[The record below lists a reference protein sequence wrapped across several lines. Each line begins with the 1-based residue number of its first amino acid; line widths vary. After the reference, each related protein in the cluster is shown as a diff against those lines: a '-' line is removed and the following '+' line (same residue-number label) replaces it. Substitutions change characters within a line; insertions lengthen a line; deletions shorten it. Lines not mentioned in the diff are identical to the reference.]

1 MKWLKGIFMLI
12 IVLLLIIVAAATFLL
27 IGIDPN
33 SYKPELEKLAKENNI
48 ELSIGGDLGW
58 SFFPNLAVEAGSTM
72 LSSKEAGIPDI
83 QFARADFILDWKAL
97 LSRTVRLRAIN
108 IDGADIKIETAAEA
122 ATVASLPAT
131 LPAAESSTR
140 AQTQPQTQSQTQAQ
154 ESSTVELPFELA
166 IDEFNLT
173 NGRITIVTEGGADQ
187 VLEQLNFTSNGLNLD
202 GQPFTI
208 DLNVSTK
215 LPEQPSPIS
224 IEFQSKPTFQLDTQ
238 IAELADST
246 LKITGL
252 EQLPITLSFNSL
264 YQGKESALSLANL
277 TGKVGPADVAGE
289 INAIGLDT
297 SPSATGKLSIQNLL
311 LNELPLEESTKQSL
325 PKDFNKVSIE
335 TEFSASETLIK
346 LDQLS
351 LALGKFNI
359 GGNVFLKLEGQ
370 RELELTLKGNDLKLP
385 SSNTEDND
393 SGSGSGNKKEALLT
407 PILAPLLLLDGGK
420 GHIEL
425 TLDSVTSDNITIDQ
439 LHLNLFA
446 NGSVLQITDLSGGIF
461 DGKFQ
466 ATTKVDLRDL
476 HHKNKAPKVT
486 FSKQL
491 TDIDI
496 YKALTTLAE
505 QSDVHGKLT
514 MDFSGSTLGDTQ
526 ESLMANVKGNG
537 KLSANNLQIDNIN
550 VERSYCEMAA
560 LIEKVA
566 VKSTWPNSTQL
577 KDMQSDIIW
586 KNQMVTFPNLT
597 TGMGNLAISGNGTVD
612 LDQEI
617 YNMLITANLQ
627 GDSTS
632 DTGCHVKSKRIRNRD
647 IPLRCTGSFAENG
660 EGSCLP
666 DKQFINQLLQDK
678 IKEKLFDKFLK
689 PKEDSASNSDESN
702 TEEADPKDSNTEEP
716 KDIKEQ
722 VIDSLLKGIFQ

>member
-1 MKWLKGIFMLI
+1 MKWLKGIFTLI
-12 IVLLLIIVAAATFLL
+12 IVLLLVIVAAATFLL

-48 ELSIGGDLGW
+48 ELSIDGDLGW

-72 LSSKEAGIPDI
+72 LSGKEAGIPDI

-122 ATVASLPAT
+122 ATVVSLPAT

-140 AQTQPQTQSQTQAQ
+140 AQTQPQIQSQTQAQ

-173 NGRITIVTEGGADQ
+173 NGRITIVTEGGTDQ

-208 DLNVSTK
+208 DLNLSTK

-346 LDQLS
+346 LDQLA

-359 GGNVFLKLEGQ
+359 EGNAFLKLEGQ

-385 SSNTEDND
+385 TSNTENNEAAN
-393 SGSGSGNKKEALLT
+393 GKEALLT

-425 TLDSVTSDNITIDQ
+425 TLDSVTSDNIKIDQ
-439 LHLNLFA
+439 FHLNLFA

-476 HHKNKAPKVT
+476 HHKNKVPKVK

-514 MDFSGSTLGDTQ
+514 MDFSGTTLGDTQ
-526 ESLMANVKGNG
+526 EALMANVKGNG

-612 LDQEI
+612 LNQEI

-632 DTGCHVKSKRIRNRD
+632 DTGCHVKSKSIRNRD

-678 IKEKLFDKFLK
+678 IKEKLFDKFLE

-702 TEEADPKDSNTEEP
+702 TEEADTNEP

>member
-1 MKWLKGIFMLI
+1 MKWLKGIFTLI
-12 IVLLLIIVAAATFLL
+12 IVLLLIIAAAATFLL

-48 ELSIGGDLGW
+48 ELSIDGDLGW

-72 LSSKEAGIPDI
+72 LSGKEAGIPDI

-140 AQTQPQTQSQTQAQ
+140 AQTQPQIQSQTQAQ

-277 TGKVGPADVAGE
+277 TGKVGPADVTGE

-346 LDQLS
+346 LDQLA

-359 GGNVFLKLEGQ
+359 GGNAFLKLEGQ

-385 SSNTEDND
+385 TSNTENNEAAN
-393 SGSGSGNKKEALLT
+393 GKEALLT

-425 TLDSVTSDNITIDQ
+425 TLDSVTNDNIKIDQ
-439 LHLNLFA
+439 FHLNLFA

-476 HHKNKAPKVT
+476 HHKNKVPKVT

-505 QSDVHGKLT
+505 QSDVHGKFT
-514 MDFSGSTLGDTQ
+514 MEFSGTTRGDTQ
-526 ESLMANVKGNG
+526 ETLMANINGNG
-537 KLSANNLQIDNIN
+537 NLSANSLQVDNIN

-566 VKSTWPNSTQL
+566 VKSTWPNSTQF

-689 PKEDSASNSDESN
+689 PKEDSAPNSDESN
-702 TEEADPKDSNTEEP
+702 TEEADTNEP

-722 VIDSLLKGIFQ
+722 VINSLLKGIFQ

>member
-1 MKWLKGIFMLI
+1 MKWVKGVFTLI
-12 IVLLLIIVAAATFLL
+12 IVLLLVVVAGATFLL

-48 ELSIGGDLGW
+48 ELSIEGDLGW
-58 SFFPNLAVEAGSTM
+58 SFFPNLAVEAGSTT
-72 LSSKEAGIPDI
+72 LAGKEVGIPDI
-83 QFARADFILDWKAL
+83 QFSQADFILDWKAL

-131 LPAAESSTR
+131 LPAAESSTH
-140 AQTQPQTQSQTQAQ
+140 AEDQSQ
-154 ESSTVELPFELA
+154 ESSTNELPFELA

-173 NGRITIVTEGGADQ
+173 NSRITIATEGETDQ

-202 GQPFTI
+202 GQPFTV
-208 DLNVSTK
+208 DLNVSTT
-215 LPEQPSPIS
+215 LPEQASPIS
-224 IEFQSKPTFQLDTQ
+224 IELQSKPTFQLDAQ
-238 IAELADST
+238 IAELTDST
-246 LKITGL
+246 LKVIGI
-252 EQLPITLSFNSL
+252 EQLPITLKFNSL
-264 YQGKESALSLANL
+264 YKGKESALNLTNL
-277 TGKVGPADVAGE
+277 TGNVGPAEITGE
-289 INAIGLDT
+289 INALGLDS

-311 LNELPLEESTKQSL
+311 LNELPIEDSAKQSI
-325 PKDFNKVSIE
+325 PKGF
-335 TEFSASETLIK
+335 ETLSIQTNFSVSEALVK
-346 LDQLS
+346 LDQLA
-351 LALGKFNI
+351 LALGKFNL
-359 GGNVFLKLEGQ
+359 GGNVFFKLEGP
-370 RELELTLKGNDLKLP
+370 RELELTLEGSDLILP
-385 SSNTEDND
+385 ATNAENSEAGSDPDN
-393 SGSGSGNKKEALLT
+393 GKEALLT

-425 TLDSVTSDNITIDQ
+425 SLDSVTSDNIKVDQ
-439 LHLNLFA
+439 FHLNLFA
-446 NGSVLQITDLSGGIF
+446 NGSVLKITDLSGAIF

-466 ATTKVDLRDL
+466 ATTKVDLRE
-476 HHKNKAPKVT
+476 KTPKVT

-491 TDIDI
+491 TDIDL
-496 YKALTTLAE
+496 YKALSTLAE

-514 MDFSGSTLGDTQ
+514 MDFSGATHGDIQ
-526 ESLMANVKGNG
+526 ETLMANVDGIG
-537 KLSANNLQIDNIN
+537 KISAKDLKVNNIN

-560 LIEKVA
+560 LIEKVP
-566 VKSTWPNSTQL
+566 VNQTWPNSTQL

-689 PKEDSASNSDESN
+689 SKEDSPDTEESSTQDTNSD
-702 TEEADPKDSNTEEP
+702 EP

>member
-1 MKWLKGIFMLI
+1 MKWLKGFFTLI
-12 IVLLLIIVAAATFLL
+12 IVLLLVVVAAATFLL

-48 ELSIGGDLGW
+48 ELAIVGDLGW
-58 SFFPNLAVEAGSTM
+58 SFFPNLAVEAGSTT
-72 LSSKEAGIPDI
+72 LSGKEVGIPDI
-83 QFARADFILDWKAL
+83 QFAQADFILDWKAL

-131 LPAAESSTR
+131 LPAADSQE
-140 AQTQPQTQSQTQAQ
+140 QPQQNSVT
-154 ESSTVELPFELA
+154 ELPFELA

-173 NGRITIVTEGGADQ
+173 NGRITIATEGGADQ

-202 GQPFTI
+202 GQPFTF

-224 IEFQSKPTFQLDTQ
+224 IEFQSKPTVQLDAQ
-238 IAELADST
+238 IAELTDST
-246 LKITGL
+246 LKVMGL
-252 EQLPITLSFNSL
+252 DQLPITLNFNSL
-264 YQGKESALSLANL
+264 YKGKESALSLTNL
-277 TGKVGPADVAGE
+277 TGKVGPADVTGE
-289 INAIGLDT
+289 INAIGLDA

-346 LDQLS
+346 LDQLA

-359 GGNVFLKLEGQ
+359 GGNAFLKLEGP
-370 RELELTLKGNDLKLP
+370 RELELALKGNDLILP
-385 SSNTEDND
+385 TSNTENNEVAN
-393 SGSGSGNKKEALLT
+393 GKEALLT

-425 TLDSVTSDNITIDQ
+425 TLDSVTSDNIKID
-439 LHLNLFA
+439 LFHLNLFA

-466 ATTKVDLRDL
+466 ATTKVDLR
-476 HHKNKAPKVT
+476 KKVPKVK

-496 YKALTTLAE
+496 YKALSTLAE

-514 MDFSGSTLGDTQ
+514 MDFSGTTRGDTQ
-526 ESLMANVKGNG
+526 ETLMANVNGNG
-537 KLSANNLQIDNIN
+537 KLSANNLQVDNIN

-566 VKSTWPNSTQL
+566 VKQTWPNSTQL
-577 KDMQSDIIW
+577 RDMQSDFTW

-612 LDQEI
+612 LNQEM

-666 DKQFINQLLQDK
+666 DKQFINRLLQDK

-702 TEEADPKDSNTEEP
+702 TEETDTNEP

>member
-1 MKWLKGIFMLI
+1 VKWLKGIFTLI

-33 SYKPELEKLAKENNI
+33 SYKPELEKLAKENDI
-48 ELSIGGDLGW
+48 ELSIKGDLGW
-58 SFFPNLAVEAGSTM
+58 SFFPNLAVEAGSTT
-72 LSSKEAGIPDI
+72 LSGKEAGVPDI
-83 QFARADFILDWKAL
+83 QFAQADFILDWKAL

-108 IDGADIKIETAAEA
+108 IDGANIKIETAAEA

-131 LPAAESSTR
+131 LPTAESSTH
-140 AQTQPQTQSQTQAQ
+140 TQSQTQPQAQ
-154 ESSTVELPFELA
+154 SKESSAAKLPFELA

-173 NGRITIVTEGGADQ
+173 NSRITIATEGGADQ

-215 LPEQPSPIS
+215 LPEQPSLIS

-238 IAELADST
+238 IVELTDST
-246 LKITGL
+246 IKIIGL
-252 EQLPITLSFNSL
+252 EQLPITLSFSSL
-264 YQGKESALSLANL
+264 YKGKESALSLTNL
-277 TGKVGPADVAGE
+277 TGKVGPADVTGE
-289 INAIGLDT
+289 INALGLDS
-297 SPSATGKLSIQNLL
+297 SPSATGKLSLQNLL
-311 LNELPLEESTKQSL
+311 LNELPLEESTKQTL

-335 TEFSASETLIK
+335 IEFSASEKLIK
-346 LDQLS
+346 LDQLA

-359 GGNVFLKLEGQ
+359 GGNAFLKLEDT
-370 RELELTLKGNDLKLP
+370 RELKLTLKGNDLILP
-385 SSNTEDND
+385 TSNTENNEPDNA
-393 SGSGSGNKKEALLT
+393 KEALLT

-425 TLDSVTSDNITIDQ
+425 SLDSVTSDNIKIDQ
-439 LHLNLFA
+439 LHLNLFT
-446 NGSVLQITDLSGGIF
+446 NGSVLQITDLSGAIF

-466 ATTKVDLRDL
+466 ATTKIDLRE
-476 HHKNKAPKVT
+476 KKPKVT
-486 FSKQL
+486 FAKQL

-505 QSDVHGKLT
+505 QSDVHGKFT
-514 MDFSGSTLGDTQ
+514 MDFSGTTRGDTQ
-526 ESLMANVKGNG
+526 KTLMANINGNG
-537 KLSANNLQIDNIN
+537 KLSANSLQVDNIN

-560 LIEKVA
+560 LIEKVPA
-566 VKSTWPNSTQL
+566 NQTWPNSTQL
-577 KDMQSDIIW
+577 KDLQSDIIW
-586 KNQMVTFPNLT
+586 KNQIVTLPNLS

-612 LDQEI
+612 LEQDI

-632 DTGCHVKSKRIRNRD
+632 DTGCHIKSKSIRNRD

-689 PKEDSASNSDESN
+689 PKEDSVSNSDDSN
-702 TEEADPKDSNTEEP
+702 TEEADPKDSNIEEP

>member
-1 MKWLKGIFMLI
+1 MKWLKGIFTLI
-12 IVLLLIIVAAATFLL
+12 IVLLLVVVAAATFLL

-48 ELSIGGDLGW
+48 ELSIEGDLGW
-58 SFFPNLAVEAGSTM
+58 SFFPNLAVEAGSTT
-72 LSSKEAGIPDI
+72 LSGKEAGIPDI
-83 QFARADFILDWKAL
+83 RFAQADFILDWKAL
-97 LSRTVRLRAIN
+97 LTKTVRLRAIN

-131 LPAAESSTR
+131 LPAAESSTLS
-140 AQTQPQTQSQTQAQ
+140 QVQVQPQ
-154 ESSTVELPFELA
+154 ENSTEGLPFELA
-166 IDEFNLT
+166 IDEFKLT
-173 NGRITIVTEGGADQ
+173 NSRITIATDGEPGQ
-187 VLEQLNFTSNGLNLD
+187 VLEQLNFTSNGLNME
-202 GQPFTI
+202 GQPFSI
-208 DLNVSTK
+208 DLKVSTQ
-215 LPEQPSPIS
+215 LPEQPSPIT
-224 IEFQSKPTFQLDTQ
+224 IEFQAKPSVQLEEE
-238 IAELADST
+238 IAELSDST
-246 LKITGL
+246 LKVIGL

-264 YQGKESALSLANL
+264 YRGKESTLNL
-277 TGKVGPADVAGE
+277 THLSGKVGSTNIEGE
-289 INAIGLDT
+289 IQALGLDT

-311 LNELPLEESTKQSL
+311 LNELPIEESAKQSL
-325 PKDFNKVSIE
+325 PEGFDTIGIE
-335 TEFSASETLIK
+335 TEFAVSEALIK
-346 LDQLS
+346 LDQLA

-359 GGNVFLKLEGQ
+359 DGNALLKLEGP
-370 RELELTLKGNDLKLP
+370 RELELILKGNDLVLP
-385 SSNTEDND
+385 TTGTENSNSSNGSDN
-393 SGSGSGNKKEALLT
+393 GTEALLT
-407 PILAPLLLLDGGK
+407 PILAPLLLLEGGK

-425 TLDSVTSDNITIDQ
+425 SLDSITSDNIKIDQ

-446 NGSVLQITDLSGGIF
+446 NGSVLKITDLSGGIF

-466 ATTKVDLRDL
+466 ATTEVDLRDL
-476 HHKNKAPKVT
+476 NHKNKTPKVT

-496 YKALTTLAE
+496 YKALTTLAD

-514 MDFSGSTLGDTQ
+514 MDFSGTTRGDTQ
-526 ESLMANVKGNG
+526 ETLMANVNGSG
-537 KLSANNLQIDNIN
+537 KLSANNLQVDNIN

-566 VKSTWPNSTQL
+566 VNQTWPNSTQL
-577 KDMQSDIIW
+577 RAMQSDFTW
-586 KNQMVTFPNLT
+586 KNQIITLPNLA

-612 LDQEI
+612 LSQEM

-632 DTGCHVKSKRIRNRD
+632 DTGCHIKSKRIRNRD

-689 PKEDSASNSDESN
+689 PKEDSSN
-702 TEEADPKDSNTEEP
+702 TEDPETEGSSTEEP

>member
-1 MKWLKGIFMLI
+1 MKWLKGIFTLI

-48 ELSIGGDLGW
+48 ELSIDGDLGW

-72 LSSKEAGIPDI
+72 LSGKEAGIPDI

-140 AQTQPQTQSQTQAQ
+140 AQTQPQPQTQVQ

-173 NGRITIVTEGGADQ
+173 NGRITIATEGESDQ

-215 LPEQPSPIS
+215 LPEQPSPIF

-246 LKITGL
+246 LKIMGL

-264 YQGKESALSLANL
+264 HQGKESALSLANL
-277 TGKVGPADVAGE
+277 TGKVGPADITGE
-289 INAIGLDT
+289 INALGLDT

-346 LDQLS
+346 LDQLA

-359 GGNVFLKLEGQ
+359 GGNAFLKLEGP
-370 RELELTLKGNDLKLP
+370 RELELALKGNDLILP
-385 SSNTEDND
+385 TSNTENNEAAN
-393 SGSGSGNKKEALLT
+393 GKEALFT
-407 PILAPLLLLDGGK
+407 PIFAPLLLLDGGK

-425 TLDSVTSDNITIDQ
+425 TLDSVTNDNIKIDQ
-439 LHLNLFA
+439 FHLNLFA

-466 ATTKVDLRDL
+466 ATTKVDLR
-476 HHKNKAPKVT
+476 KKVPKVK

-496 YKALTTLAE
+496 YKALSTLAE

-514 MDFSGSTLGDTQ
+514 MDFSGTTRGNTQ
-526 ESLMANVKGNG
+526 ETLMANVNGNG
-537 KLSANNLQIDNIN
+537 KLSANNLQLDNIN

-566 VKSTWPNSTQL
+566 VKQTWPNSTQL
-577 KDMQSDIIW
+577 RDMQSDFTW

-612 LDQEI
+612 LNQEM

-647 IPLRCTGSFAENG
+647 IPLRCTGSFAENS

-666 DKQFINQLLQDK
+666 DKQFINRLLQDK

>member
-1 MKWLKGIFMLI
+1 MKWLKGLFTLV
-12 IVLLLIIVAAATFLL
+12 IVLLLIVVAAATFLL
-27 IGIDPN
+27 LGIDPN

-48 ELSIGGDLGW
+48 ELSIEGDLSW
-58 SFFPNLAVEAGSTM
+58 SFFPNLAVEAGSTK
-72 LSSKEAGIPDI
+72 LSGKEAGIPDI
-83 QFARADFILDWKAL
+83 QFAQADFILDWKAL

-131 LPAAESSTR
+131 LPAAESSTN
-140 AQTQPQTQSQTQAQ
+140 TEDQSQ
-154 ESSTVELPFELA
+154 ESSKDELPFELA

-173 NGRITIVTEGGADQ
+173 NSRITIAKEGEPNQ
-187 VLEQLNFTSNGLNLD
+187 ILEQLNFTSNGLNLD
-202 GQPFTI
+202 GQPFTV
-208 DLNVSTK
+208 DLKVSTK

-238 IAELADST
+238 IAELTDST
-246 LKITGL
+246 LTIKGI
-252 EQLPITLSFNSL
+252 EQLPITLGFNSL
-264 YQGKESALSLANL
+264 YKGKENALQLTNL
-277 TGKVGPADVAGE
+277 TGSIGPAEIAGE
-289 INAIGLDT
+289 INALGLDN

-311 LNELPLEESTKQSL
+311 LNELPIEDSAKQSI
-325 PKDFNKVSIE
+325 PKGFEKLSIQ
-335 TEFSASETLIK
+335 TNFSASETVVK
-346 LDQLS
+346 LDEFA
-351 LALGKFNI
+351 LALGEFNI
-359 GGNVFLKLEGQ
+359 GGNAFLKLEGP
-370 RELELTLKGNDLKLP
+370 RELELTLKGNDLVLP
-385 SSNTEDND
+385 TTNTENSDSANDTDNAN
-393 SGSGSGNKKEALLT
+393 SGNEALLT

-425 TLDSVTSDNITIDQ
+425 SLDSVTSDNIKVDQ
-439 LHLNLFA
+439 FHLNLFA
-446 NGSVLQITDLSGGIF
+446 NGSVLQITDLSGAIF

-466 ATTKVDLRDL
+466 ATTKIDLRA
-476 HHKNKAPKVT
+476 KTPKVT

-496 YKALTTLAE
+496 YKALSTLAE
-505 QSDVHGKLT
+505 QSDIHGKLT
-514 MDFSGSTLGDTQ
+514 MDFSGTTHGDIQ
-526 ESLMANVKGNG
+526 ETLMANVDGMG
-537 KLSANNLQIDNIN
+537 KISAKDLKVNNIN

-560 LIEKVA
+560 LIEKVP
-566 VKSTWPNSTQL
+566 VNQTWPNSTQL
-577 KDMQSDIIW
+577 KDLQSDIIW

-612 LDQEI
+612 LDKEM

-632 DTGCHVKSKRIRNRD
+632 DTGCHVKSKSIRNRD
-647 IPLRCTGSFAENG
+647 IPLRCTGSFAENR

-666 DKQFINQLLQDK
+666 DKQFINNLLQDK

-689 PKEDSASNSDESN
+689 SKEDSSD
-702 TEEADPKDSNTEEP
+702 TEESSTQDSNTDEP